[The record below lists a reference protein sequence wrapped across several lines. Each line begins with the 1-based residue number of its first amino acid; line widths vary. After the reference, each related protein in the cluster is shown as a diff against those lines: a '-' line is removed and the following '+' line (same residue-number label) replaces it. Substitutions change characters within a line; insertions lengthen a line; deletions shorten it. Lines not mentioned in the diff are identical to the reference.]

1 MPRPPAPRTLLRRLP
16 SLPPVVLAILVLCVL
31 PELVLQG
38 ADHGLWGTRQW
49 RNMAYGWGGFWP
61 GLFRGWLP
69 NYPGQRWGMFL
80 SYGFLHAG
88 FWHLATNMIT
98 LVSLALPIVARVG
111 QRRFLALYVLSMIG
125 GGAGYAALSA
135 STQPMVGASGAL
147 FGLAGAWAAW
157 EYIDRF
163 TAAERLWPVLR
174 LLAILVVLNVVLW
187 WAMHGLLAWQTH
199 LGGFL
204 VGWSAAFILDP
215 RPRFAGEE
223 DDEDEEE
230 ETSGGGNRG

>member
-1 MPRPPAPRTLLRRLP
+1 MPRPALTVPRLSALRLP
-16 SLPPVVLAILVLCVL
+16 AVIWVLVGLCVL

-49 RNMAYGWGGFWP
+49 RQTAYGWGGFWP

-69 NYPGQRWGMFL
+69 NYEGQRWGMFAT
-80 SYGFLHAG
+80 YGFLHAG
-88 FWHLATNMIT
+88 LLHLATNMVS
-98 LVSLALPIVARVG
+98 LVSLGLPIVDRVG
-111 QRRFLALYVLSMIG
+111 QRRFLALYVLSLLG
-125 GGAGYAALSA
+125 GGAGYAVLSA

-157 EYIDRF
+157 DYIDRF
-163 TAAERLWPVLR
+163 SAAERLWPVLR
-174 LLAILVVLNVVLW
+174 LLAWLAVLNLILW

-204 VGWSAAFILDP
+204 IGWSAAFILDP
-215 RPRFAGEE
+215 RPRVW
-223 DDEDEEE
+223 DEEAE
-230 ETSGGGNRG
+230 GDGKDGTG